1 MTWGLHLRVSYMK
14 SQAPNSKF
22 QTNSKLQS
30 QMTKT
35 VLFRILNLGN
45 LKLFVIWCLTGE
57 GDMKKSEEE
66 RELGV
71 KEETPQ
77 EVEDYLDL
85 RPRKLSE
92 YIGQKQVVETLEI
105 AIQAAKK
112 RGEPLDHVLFHSP
125 PGLGKTTLAHIIATE
140 LGVRI
145 ITSSGPA
152 IEKGGDLISILTH
165 LERGDVL
172 FIDEVHRLPKVVEE
186 FLYPAMED
194 FCIDFI
200 FDKGAHA
207 RSHRYR
213 LERFT
218 LVGATTRAGLL
229 SAPLRERFGMLR
241 NLDFY
246 SVEELCKVVRRS
258 AALLKIPIDEEGTEE
273 IAKRSRGTPRISN
286 RLLKRVRDFAEI
298 RGQGKIDK
306 AIADEALLLEGVDEI
321 GLTSL
326 DRRFLETIIR
336 YYKGGPVGLE
346 AIAATLQE
354 EADTLVDMIE
364 PFLLKI
370 GFVARMQNGR
380 RATELAYQH
389 FGIPYSDS
397 GRQLS
402 LPTRK
407 KH

>member
-1 MTWGLHLRVSYMK
+1 MDDSRKK
-14 SQAPNSKF
+14 S
-22 QTNSKLQS
+22 
-30 QMTKT
+30 
-35 VLFRILNLGN
+35 N
-45 LKLFVIWCLTGE
+45 LKNDFKEAISSGE
-57 GDMKKSEEE
+57 
-66 RELGV
+66 EL
-71 KEETPQ
+71 
-77 EVEDYLDL
+77 LDL

-105 AIQAAKK
+105 AIEAAKR
-112 RGEPLDHVLFHSP
+112 RGEPLDHILLHSP
-125 PGLGKTTLAHIIATE
+125 PGLGKTTLAHIIANE
-140 LGVRI
+140 MGVRI
-145 ITSSGPA
+145 VTSSGPA
-152 IEKGGDLISILTH
+152 LEKGGDLISILTH
-165 LERGDVL
+165 LEKGDVL
-172 FIDEVHRLPKVVEE
+172 FIDEIHRLPKVVEE
-186 FLYPAMED
+186 FLYPAMEE

-229 SAPLRERFGMLR
+229 SAPLRERFGILR

-246 SVEELCKVVRRS
+246 TEEELCQVVKRS
-258 AALLKIPIDEEGTEE
+258 AKLLNIPIDDGGTEE

-286 RLLKRVRDFAEI
+286 RLLKRVRDYAEI
-298 RGQGKIDK
+298 RGPGRINREV
-306 AIADEALLLEGVDEI
+306 ADEALRLEGVDEI

-326 DRRFLETIIR
+326 DRRFIETIIR
-336 YYKGGPVGLE
+336 YYHGGPVGLE

-354 EADTLVDMIE
+354 EADTLIDMIE
-364 PFLLKI
+364 PYLLKI

-380 RATELAYQH
+380 KATELAYKH
-389 FGIPYSDS
+389 FGIPYHES

-407 KH
+407 RP

>member
-1 MTWGLHLRVSYMK
+1 MK
-14 SQAPNSKF
+14 
-22 QTNSKLQS
+22 
-30 QMTKT
+30 
-35 VLFRILNLGN
+35 R
-45 LKLFVIWCLTGE
+45 
-57 GDMKKSEEE
+57 SEEE
-66 RELGV
+66 
-71 KEETPQ
+71 KEIDLKQKGQ
-77 EVEDYLDL
+77 EKPPEGEDFLDL
-85 RPRKLSE
+85 RPRRLSD
-92 YIGQKQVVETLEI
+92 YIGQRQVVETLEI

-112 RGEPLDHVLFHSP
+112 RREPLDHVLFHSP

-140 LGVRI
+140 MGVRI
-145 ITSSGPA
+145 VTSSGPA

-172 FIDEVHRLPKVVEE
+172 FIDEIHRLPKTVEE

-229 SAPLRERFGMLR
+229 SAPLRERFGILR

-246 SVEELCKVVRRS
+246 SVEELSRVVRRS
-258 AALLKIPIDEEGTEE
+258 AALLGVPIDDGGTEE

-286 RLLKRVRDFAEI
+286 RLLKRVRDFAEV
-298 RGQGKIDK
+298 RGRGRIDRE
-306 AIADEALLLEGVDEI
+306 IADAALRLEGVDEM
-321 GLTSL
+321 GLTNL
-326 DRRFLETIIR
+326 DRRFLEAIIR

-354 EADTLVDMIE
+354 EADTLVDMVE

-370 GFVARMQNGR
+370 GFLARMQNGR
-380 RATELAYQH
+380 KATELAYRH
-389 FGIPYSDS
+389 FGIPYSES

-402 LPTRK
+402 LPTHK

>member
-1 MTWGLHLRVSYMK
+1 
-14 SQAPNSKF
+14 
-22 QTNSKLQS
+22 
-30 QMTKT
+30 
-35 VLFRILNLGN
+35 
-45 LKLFVIWCLTGE
+45 
-57 GDMKKSEEE
+57 MKKSEQVSGEGPE
-66 RELGV
+66 FREDDRQDGPPIDDIV
-71 KEETPQ
+71 
-77 EVEDYLDL
+77 DL
-85 RPRKLSE
+85 RPRRLAD
-92 YIGQKQVVETLEI
+92 YIGQKQVVETLDI

-112 RGEPLDHVLFHSP
+112 RGEPLDHILFHAP
-125 PGLGKTTLAHIIATE
+125 PGLGKTTLAHIIANE
-140 LGVRI
+140 MGVHI
-145 ITSSGPA
+145 VTSSGPA

-165 LERGDVL
+165 LEHGDVF

-229 SAPLRERFGMLR
+229 SAPLRERFGILR
-241 NLDFY
+241 TLDFY
-246 SVEELCKVVRRS
+246 ALEELCQVVRRS
-258 AALLKIPIDEEGTEE
+258 AAILEVPIDEEGTRE
-273 IAKRSRGTPRISN
+273 IAKRSRGTPRIAN
-286 RLLKRVRDFAEI
+286 RLLKRVRDFAQI
-298 RGQGKIDK
+298 RGEGRIDRKIG
-306 AIADEALLLEGVDEI
+306 DEALRLEGVDEL

-354 EADTLVDMIE
+354 EADTLVDMVE

-389 FGIPYSDS
+389 FGIPSS
-397 GRQLS
+397 EAGRQLS
-402 LPTRK
+402 LPTHK
-407 KH
+407 KN

>member
-1 MTWGLHLRVSYMK
+1 
-14 SQAPNSKF
+14 
-22 QTNSKLQS
+22 
-30 QMTKT
+30 
-35 VLFRILNLGN
+35 
-45 LKLFVIWCLTGE
+45 
-57 GDMKKSEEE
+57 MKKSEEE
-66 RELGV
+66 KRSDP
-71 KEETPQ
+71 EESVEEIQQ

-112 RGEPLDHVLFHSP
+112 RGEPLDHILFHAP

-140 LGVRI
+140 MEVRI
-145 ITSSGPA
+145 VTTSGPA

-165 LERGDVL
+165 LERGNVL

-229 SAPLRERFGMLR
+229 SAPLRERFGILR

-246 SVEELCKVVRRS
+246 GVEELCRVVRRS
-258 AALLKIPIDEEGTEE
+258 AALLGVPIDEIGTEE

-306 AIADEALLLEGVDEI
+306 DIADKALRLEGVDEI

-370 GFVARMQNGR
+370 GFVARMQSGR

-389 FGIPYSDS
+389 FGIPYSER

-407 KH
+407 KHS

>member
-1 MTWGLHLRVSYMK
+1 MK
-14 SQAPNSKF
+14 QKDEEIKPDQA
-22 QTNSKLQS
+22 
-30 QMTKT
+30 T
-35 VLFRILNLGN
+35 V
-45 LKLFVIWCLTGE
+45 
-57 GDMKKSEEE
+57 
-66 RELGV
+66 
-71 KEETPQ
+71 ET
-77 EVEDYLDL
+77 EDFLDL
-85 RPRKLSE
+85 RPKRLSE
-92 YIGQKQVVETLEI
+92 YIGQGQVVETLEI
-105 AIQAAKK
+105 AIEAAKK
-112 RGEPLDHVLFHSP
+112 RGEPLDHILFHAP

-140 LGVRI
+140 MGVQI
-145 ITSSGPA
+145 VTSSGPA

-165 LERGDVL
+165 LEKGAVL
-172 FIDEVHRLPKVVEE
+172 FIDEIHRLPKIVEE

-229 SAPLRERFGMLR
+229 SAPLRERFGILR

-246 SVEELCKVVRRS
+246 TLEELCRVVKRS
-258 AALLKIPIDEEGTEE
+258 AALLGVPIDREGTEE

-286 RLLKRVRDFAEI
+286 RLLKRVRDYAEI
-298 RGQGKIDK
+298 RGQGKITK
-306 AIADEALLLEGVDEI
+306 EITDEALRLEGVDEM

-354 EADTLVDMIE
+354 ETDTLVDMVE

-380 RATELAYQH
+380 KATELAYEH
-389 FGIPYSDS
+389 FNIPYHES

-402 LPTRK
+402 FPTPK

>member
-1 MTWGLHLRVSYMK
+1 ME
-14 SQAPNSKF
+14 KF
-22 QTNSKLQS
+22 
-30 QMTKT
+30 
-35 VLFRILNLGN
+35 
-45 LKLFVIWCLTGE
+45 
-57 GDMKKSEEE
+57 EEE
-66 RELGV
+66 KQTSPKQQG
-71 KEETPQ
+71 EEDHP
-77 EVEDYLDL
+77 EDYLDL

-105 AIQAAKK
+105 AIQAAKR
-112 RGEPLDHVLFHSP
+112 RGEPLDHILFHSP

-140 LGVRI
+140 MGVRI
-145 ITSSGPA
+145 VTTSGPA

-229 SAPLRERFGMLR
+229 SAPLRERFGILR

-246 SVEELCKVVRRS
+246 SLEDLCRVVKRS
-258 AALLKIPIDEEGTEE
+258 AALLGIPIDQEGTEE
-273 IAKRSRGTPRISN
+273 IAKRSRGTPRIAN

-298 RGQGKIDK
+298 RGQGKINK
-306 AIADEALLLEGVDEI
+306 AIADEALKLEGVDEI
-321 GLTSL
+321 GLTGL

-336 YYKGGPVGLE
+336 YYRGGPVGLE

-354 EADTLVDMIE
+354 ETDTLVDMIE

-380 RATELAYQH
+380 KATELAYQH
-389 FGIPYSDS
+389 FGIPYAEN

>member
-1 MTWGLHLRVSYMK
+1 
-14 SQAPNSKF
+14 
-22 QTNSKLQS
+22 
-30 QMTKT
+30 
-35 VLFRILNLGN
+35 
-45 LKLFVIWCLTGE
+45 
-57 GDMKKSEEE
+57 MKKSEEE
-66 RELGV
+66 REPEV
-71 KEETPQ
+71 QEATPP
-77 EVEDYLDL
+77 EVEDFLDL

-92 YIGQKQVVETLEI
+92 YIGQGQVVETLEI
-105 AIQAAKK
+105 AIQAARK

-140 LGVRI
+140 MDVRLV
-145 ITSSGPA
+145 TSSGPA
-152 IEKGGDLISILTH
+152 LEKGGDLISILTH

-246 SVEELCKVVRRS
+246 SVEELSRVVRRS
-258 AALLKIPIDEEGTEE
+258 AALLGVPIDEGGTEE

-286 RLLKRVRDFAEI
+286 RLLKRVRDYAEI
-298 RGQGKIDK
+298 RGQGKIDR
-306 AIADEALLLEGVDEI
+306 EI
-321 GLTSL
+321 S
-326 DRRFLETIIR
+326 R
-336 YYKGGPVGLE
+336 
-346 AIAATLQE
+346 
-354 EADTLVDMIE
+354 
-364 PFLLKI
+364 
-370 GFVARMQNGR
+370 
-380 RATELAYQH
+380 
-389 FGIPYSDS
+389 
-397 GRQLS
+397 
-402 LPTRK
+402 
-407 KH
+407 

>member
-1 MTWGLHLRVSYMK
+1 
-14 SQAPNSKF
+14 
-22 QTNSKLQS
+22 
-30 QMTKT
+30 
-35 VLFRILNLGN
+35 
-45 LKLFVIWCLTGE
+45 
-57 GDMKKSEEE
+57 MKKSEGISEE
-66 RELGV
+66 DEKGTVIPNEGEQVL
-71 KEETPQ
+71 KDT
-77 EVEDYLDL
+77 EDYLDL
-85 RPRKLSE
+85 RPKRLLD

-112 RGEPLDHVLFHSP
+112 RGEPLDHVLFHAP
-125 PGLGKTTLAHIIATE
+125 PGLGKTTLAHIIAEE
-140 LGVRI
+140 LGVHI
-145 ITSSGPA
+145 VTTSGPA

-218 LVGATTRAGLL
+218 LIGATTRAGLL
-229 SAPLRERFGMLR
+229 SAPLRERFGIPR
-241 NLDFY
+241 TLDFY
-246 SVEELCKVVRRS
+246 TVEELAQVVRRS
-258 AALLKIPIDEEGTEE
+258 ASILKVPIDEEGTFE
-273 IAKRSRGTPRISN
+273 IAKRSRGTPRIAN

-298 RGQGKIDK
+298 RGQGKIDRN
-306 AIADEALLLEGVDEI
+306 IADVALKLEGVDET
-321 GLTSL
+321 GLTGL
-326 DRRFLETIIR
+326 DRRFLETVIR

-370 GFVARMQNGR
+370 GFIARMQNGR
-380 RATELAYQH
+380 KATELAYQH
-389 FGIPYSDS
+389 FDLPYHES
-397 GRQLS
+397 GRQLT
-402 LPTRK
+402 LPTPK
-407 KH
+407 KNK

>member
-1 MTWGLHLRVSYMK
+1 ME
-14 SQAPNSKF
+14 Q
-22 QTNSKLQS
+22 
-30 QMTKT
+30 
-35 VLFRILNLGN
+35 
-45 LKLFVIWCLTGE
+45 
-57 GDMKKSEEE
+57 SEEKGE
-66 RELGV
+66 LEVREG
-71 KEETPQ
+71 TPQ
-77 EVEDYLDL
+77 DTEDYLDL

-92 YIGQKQVVETLEI
+92 YIGQKQVTETLEI

-112 RGEPLDHVLFHSP
+112 RGEPLDHVLFHAP

-140 LGVRI
+140 MEVRI
-145 ITSSGPA
+145 ITTSGPA

-165 LERGDVL
+165 LEKGDVL

-229 SAPLRERFGMLR
+229 SAPLRERFGILR

-246 SVEELCKVVRRS
+246 TVEELCQV
-258 AALLKIPIDEEGTEE
+258 DEKGTEE

-306 AIADEALLLEGVDEI
+306 TIADAALRLEGVDEI

-389 FGIPYSDS
+389 FGISYPGSE
-397 GRQLS
+397 RQLS

-407 KH
+407 KHS

>member
-1 MTWGLHLRVSYMK
+1 
-14 SQAPNSKF
+14 
-22 QTNSKLQS
+22 
-30 QMTKT
+30 
-35 VLFRILNLGN
+35 
-45 LKLFVIWCLTGE
+45 
-57 GDMKKSEEE
+57 MKKSEGISPEE
-66 RELGV
+66 EIGSIA
-71 KEETPQ
+71 KEGAEQVLKETG
-77 EVEDYLDL
+77 DYLDL
-85 RPRKLSE
+85 RPRRLPD
-92 YIGQKQVVETLEI
+92 YIGQRQVVETLEI

-112 RGEPLDHVLFHSP
+112 RGEPLDHILFHSP
-125 PGLGKTTLAHIIATE
+125 PGLGKTTLAHIIAE
-140 LGVRI
+140 EMGVHI
-145 ITSSGPA
+145 VTTSGPA

-165 LERGDVL
+165 LEWGDVL

-229 SAPLRERFGMLR
+229 SAPLRERFGILR
-241 NLDFY
+241 TLDFY
-246 SVEELCKVVRRS
+246 SVEELSQVVRRS
-258 AALLKIPIDEEGTEE
+258 AALMKVPIDEEGTLE
-273 IAKRSRGTPRISN
+273 IAKRSRGTPRIAN

-298 RGQGKIDK
+298 RGEGKIDRR
-306 AIADEALLLEGVDEI
+306 IADEALKLEGVDEI

-326 DRRFLETIIR
+326 DRRFLETVIR

-370 GFVARMQNGR
+370 GFIARMQNGR

-389 FGIPYSDS
+389 FGLPYHES

-402 LPTRK
+402 LPTHRRNK
-407 KH
+407 